1 MPIYFTT
8 LDGTGTVLAILCMAI
23 LFSLLFNRFRLPCEI
38 GMLPFGLFIA
48 AILYANDAAISAN
61 LLRLDRN
68 TVLYAVLPTLFFAC
82 AIRQDPVSMQKNL
95 PGILLLAIP
104 GVLFSVLLT
113 GGILTF
119 LTPFSPVTALL
130 FGALISV
137 PDPLAAHSLAGA
149 LPLPRKVQ
157 ALLDG
162 ESLLGSATA
171 VSLFAIILS
180 INSREASSGPMPDIL
195 FFIWHLIGGFLF
207 GAAAAALFSKII
219 RQMKN
224 DHTQS
229 TLLSILLV
237 YATCFAAERFFHTSG
252 IMAVSAAGLICRRTA
267 FSNESGD
274 ALLFFR
280 NFWSLAAFFAAGA
293 VFLLI
298 GFAEQDL
305 FLSENWSRTAAAIL
319 CAVTAALAARAFS
332 IAGNSSLFSV
342 FGSTEPIG
350 TMDKTLLFAGGARGF
365 LPLALLYCIPADH
378 PDRLI
383 LVQAVLAVILFT
395 MPLSCLTVRRLLK
408 RFYPADG
415 K

>member
-1 MPIYFTT
+1 
-8 LDGTGTVLAILCMAI
+8 MAI
-23 LFSLLFNRFRLPCEI
+23 LFSLLFKRFRLPCEI
-38 GMLPFGLFIA
+38 GMFLFGLFIA
-48 AILYANDAAISAN
+48 AILCANDAAISAGN
-61 LLRLDRN
+61 LRLNRS
-68 TVLYAVLPTLFFAC
+68 TVLYAVLPTVFFAG
-82 AIRQDPVSMQKNL
+82 AIRQDPVPLRKNL

-113 GGILTF
+113 GGILTL
-119 LTPFSPVTALL
+119 LTPLSPVTALL
-130 FGALISV
+130 FGTLISV
-137 PDPLAAHSLAGA
+137 PDPLTVHSLAGA
-149 LPLPRKVQ
+149 IPLPRKVQ

-180 INSREASSGPMPDIL
+180 INSREASSGPLPDIL
-195 FFIWHLIGGFLF
+195 FFIWRLAGGFLF

-224 DHTQS
+224 DRTQS
-229 TLLSILLV
+229 ALLSILLV
-237 YATCFAAERFFHTSG
+237 YATCYAAERFFHTSG

-267 FSNESGD
+267 FAGESGD
-274 ALLFFR
+274 ALLFSG
-280 NFWSLAAFFAAGA
+280 NFWSLAALFAAGA

-305 FLSENWSRTAAAIL
+305 FLSEDWSRTAAAVL
-319 CAVTAALAARAFS
+319 CAVTAALAARAIS
-332 IAGNSSLFSV
+332 VAGISALFSV

-383 LVQAVLAVILFT
+383 LVQSVLAVILFT
-395 MPLSCLTVRRLLK
+395 MPFSCLAVRGLLK
-408 RFYPADG
+408 RLQPANG